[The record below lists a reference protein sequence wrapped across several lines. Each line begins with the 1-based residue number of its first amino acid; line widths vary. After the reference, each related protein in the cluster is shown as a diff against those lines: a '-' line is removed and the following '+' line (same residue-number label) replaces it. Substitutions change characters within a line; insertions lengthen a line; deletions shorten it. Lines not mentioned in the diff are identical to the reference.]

1 MKFMHLADV
10 HLGAAP
16 DAGCFWSE
24 DRKREIWETFRLSLE
39 DAAAAGVDL
48 ILIAGDLFH
57 RQPALEELREADY
70 LFRSLPKTRIV
81 LIAGNH
87 DYLTPT
93 GPFSQFR
100 WSRNVVL
107 LAPGECECVRFPEIR
122 TEVYGFSYDRQEIT
136 EPLYDTIRPG
146 RSSNLHIL
154 LAHGGDS
161 RHIPISR
168 SALEESGFDY
178 IALGHIHKPQS
189 VIQNKA
195 AYSGA
200 LEPIDSLDTGP
211 HGYIMGETFDRYVDL
226 KFVPRAKR
234 EYRKVVLQCTPE
246 DTSWSLRDRLEKEI
260 SDLGWQHIYRVI
272 LEGER
277 EAGSRFDTELLKEYG
292 MILDVEDHTG
302 ARLDLESLRRK
313 YSGGLIDRY
322 ITSFEKTDTAV
333 EEKAL
338 RYGLEALLTSQ
349 DR

>member
-1 MKFMHLADV
+1 MKFMHMADV

-24 DRKREIWETFRLSLE
+24 DRKREIWETFRLALQ
-39 DAAAAGVDL
+39 DAAAAKVDL

-57 RQPALEELREADY
+57 RQPTLEELKEADY
-70 LFRSLPKTRIV
+70 LFRNLSGIRIAM
-81 LIAGNH
+81 IAGNH
-87 DYLTPT
+87 DHLDAS
-93 GPFSQFR
+93 GPFAAYR
-100 WSRNVVL
+100 WSPNVVL
-107 LAPGECECVRFPEIR
+107 LAPGECECIRFPEIH

-136 EPLYDTIRPG
+136 QPLYDTIRPAKNG
-146 RSSNLHIL
+146 NLHIL

-189 VIQNKA
+189 VIKNKA

-200 LEPIDSLDTGP
+200 LEPIDSLDIGP
-211 HGYIMGETFDRYVDL
+211 HGYIMGETYDRYVDL

-234 EYRKVVLQCTPE
+234 EYRSVTLQCSAQ

-260 SDLGWQHIYRVI
+260 SRLGWQHIYRVI

-277 EAGSRFDTELLKEYG
+277 NAGSRFDSALLREYG
-292 MILDVEDHTG
+292 MILDVEDRTG
-302 ARLDLESLRRK
+302 ARLDLEELRRK
-313 YSGGLIDRY
+313 YSGGLIDSY
-322 ITSFEKTDTAV
+322 IESFSGADSVV

-338 RYGLEALLTSQ
+338 RYGLEALLASVDQ
-349 DR
+349 